1 MVSPVGNTPKPQGVD
16 PSTNSTP
23 KEGGLDNETKNK
35 IEDGLKDAG
44 LKPEQIEQIMKALEE
59 KLGGGG
65 QPKTGGGGGGGSPK
79 TGGGGGGGEQ
89 DPMKMLE
96 QLLQSLGIPPEQV
109 QQIMQQIKGG
119 SGAEGE
125 QFPGGQPTEEQ
136 PA

>member
-1 MVSPVGNTPKPQGVD
+1 MVAPVGNSPNTKP
-16 PSTNSTP
+16 PTETNS
-23 KEGGLDNETKNK
+23 KEGGLDKETKSK

-65 QPKTGGGGGGGSPK
+65 QPKTGGGGGGSPK
-79 TGGGGGGGEQ
+79 TGGGGGGEQ

-96 QLLQSLGIPPEQV
+96 QLLQSMGIPPEQI
-109 QQIMQQIKGG
+109 QQIMQQLKGG
-119 SGAEGE
+119 GTEEGG
-125 QFPGGQPTEEQ
+125 QFPGGPTTPEEQ